1 VNQSLYVGIM
11 SGTSLDGVDA
21 VLLDAAAAP
30 RLLASVHHSFDEPLR
45 RELLALNSPGE
56 NEVDRCARLG
66 NELARRYAAAV
77 AELLHGCGKT
87 AQDVRAIGCHGQTVR
102 HRPDRGYTLQIGN
115 AALLAELAGI
125 TVVADFRSRD
135 IAAGGQGA
143 PLAPAF
149 HATLFRHRSENRVV
163 VNLGGIANVT
173 RLPIEGTIL
182 GFDCGPGNCLLD
194 LWAAR
199 HLGKPYDDNG
209 DWAAGGTVVPALLGR
224 LRDEPFLDAPAPKS
238 TGRDLFNEAW
248 LGARLRGEEP
258 RAVQATL
265 LEFTARC
272 VADACRGAAR
282 VIACGGGTENGA
294 LMRRLAALLDPVP
307 VESSAA
313 HGLDPSLVEA
323 TAFAW
328 LAERTLSGAPGN
340 LAEVTGARGPRV
352 LGAIYPK

>member
-1 VNQSLYVGIM
+1 VSDSLYVGLM

-30 RLLASVHHSFDEPLR
+30 RVLASVHHPFDEPLR
-45 RELLALNSPGE
+45 RELLALNSPGD
-56 NEVDRCARLG
+56 NEIDRWARLG

-77 AELLHGCGKT
+77 AELLSSSGRT
-87 AQDVRAIGCHGQTVR
+87 AAEVRAIGCHGQTVR

-115 AALLAELAGI
+115 AALLAELTGI
-125 TVVADFRSRD
+125 AVVADFRARD
-135 IAAGGQGA
+135 VAAGGQGA

-149 HATLFRHRSENRVV
+149 HATLFRHRSENRAV

-173 RLPIEGTIL
+173 RLPTEGTVL

-194 LWAAR
+194 LWAAK

-209 DWAAGGTVVPALLGR
+209 GWAAGGTVDAALLGR
-224 LRDEPFLDAPAPKS
+224 LRDEPFFAAPPPKS

-248 LGARLRGEEP
+248 LAARLRGEEP
-258 RAVQATL
+258 RTVQATL
-265 LEFTARC
+265 LELTATG
-272 VADACRGAAR
+272 VADACAGAAR
-282 VIACGGGTENGA
+282 VIVCGGGAHNIA
-294 LMRRLAALLDPVP
+294 LMRRIAALTRVP
-307 VESSAA
+307 VESSAQ

-323 TAFAW
+323 AAFAW
-328 LAERTLSGAPGN
+328 LAERTLNNAPGN

-352 LGAIYPK
+352 LGAVYPK